1 MFRNILF
8 KIKNIKSLLLVWIT
22 LTSTFPFIFY
32 TWPYHPYKLLTF
44 ICLAIMSFFIILKK
58 KICIS
63 KNLVVII
70 ALQIAFFFT
79 ISILFSEY
87 RLLNNIIQLLS
98 CIIIIIYINGYVG
111 FENFAQSYIRIMIFM
126 GIGGVLTFITHLFIG
141 VNPLLTVQ
149 YSSTGTTYFL
159 GLTTTND
166 YYNLDGLRFM
176 RFAGFF
182 DEPGAFA
189 LFALFA
195 LLINK
200 LYFNNKTY
208 EFILIFSTVFT
219 FSMAFYIVIF
229 VYFILF
235 YFNKYYIKNWVF
247 ILTLVIILS
256 SFFYKYSGDDNFVK
270 ALKQNTIERF
280 EGDGSGDFKGN
291 NRAEAMKEDKASF
304 LDNPFFGVVEI
315 QKVRGSNIYS
325 ILANFGIFGSVFYY
339 ILLLYGIALILL
351 ITDKAYFWVSIK
363 IMILIGLNFF
373 HRPEFAS
380 TFIFLIVYLL
390 VYKFERMS
398 IYRYKNLT

>member
-1 MFRNILF
+1 
-8 KIKNIKSLLLVWIT
+8 
-22 LTSTFPFIFY
+22 
-32 TWPYHPYKLLTF
+32 
-44 ICLAIMSFFIILKK
+44 
-58 KICIS
+58 
-63 KNLVVII
+63 
-70 ALQIAFFFT
+70 
-79 ISILFSEY
+79 
-87 RLLNNIIQLLS
+87 
-98 CIIIIIYINGYVG
+98 
-111 FENFAQSYIRIMIFM
+111 
-126 GIGGVLTFITHLFIG
+126 
-141 VNPLLTVQ
+141 
-149 YSSTGTTYFL
+149 
-159 GLTTTND
+159 
-166 YYNLDGLRFM
+166 
-176 RFAGFF
+176 
-182 DEPGAFA
+182 
-189 LFALFA
+189 
-195 LLINK
+195 
-200 LYFNNKTY
+200 
-208 EFILIFSTVFT
+208 
-219 FSMAFYIVIF
+219 MAFYIVIF